1 MTTKYK
7 IDDFVQ
13 RILSSLPSDL
23 VQAKQDLEKNLKTA
37 LQAGFSRMDL
47 VTREEYDVQ
56 VALLQRTR
64 EKLAELEQQV
74 TELEKQLQKKN
85 SK

>member
-74 TELEKQLQKKN
+74 TELEKQLQKN
-85 SK
+85 DSK